1 MAKQARQ
8 SSTPKRSSK
17 KKDTRQPDAVVVDF
31 PQRHSQETPLRTK
44 LEGRTPNQKTY
55 LNAMRHQLITVGL
68 GPAAAGKTFLSA
80 SQAAKDFQERK
91 YSRIIVTRPAVNAGE
106 DYGFL
111 PGGENDKLAPYF
123 EPVRE
128 VLEEWL
134 GVAHVEYLVKRK
146 LIRFVPMGHL
156 RGRTFK
162 DAVVLLDES
171 QNTTPEQMRL
181 FLTRIGENC
190 RIVINGDLTQKDIQN
205 ESGLAD
211 IVKRFEGMEEFT
223 FVHFSTKDCQRHP
236 VVAKIMERYGQT

>member
-8 SSTPKRSSK
+8 STSTRRSSK
-17 KKDTRQPDAVVVDF
+17 RKDTRQPDTVVVDF
-31 PQRHSQETPLRTK
+31 PQRNVRETPLRTK

-55 LNAMRHQLITVGL
+55 LNAMRHQLITAGL

-80 SQAAKDFQERK
+80 SQAAKDFQEKK
-91 YSRIIVTRPAVNAGE
+91 YSRIIVTRPAKNAGE
-106 DYGFL
+106 DYGYL
-111 PGGENDKLAPYF
+111 PGDENDKLAPYF

-134 GVAHVEYLVKRK
+134 GVSHVEYLVKLK
-146 LIRFVPMGHL
+146 IIRFVPMGHL

-162 DAVVLLDES
+162 DAFVILDEA

-190 RIVINGDLTQKDIQN
+190 RIVINGDLTQKDITT

-211 IVKRFEGMEEFT
+211 IINRFEGMEEFAI
-223 FVHFSTKDCQRHP
+223 VQFSTKDCQRHP